1 MRTLYHSLH
10 HSLHHSLFPLFA
22 LCLTVCTCVG
32 AADVAAP
39 AVPSSPSATWT
50 LGEGSIAE
58 APAHPGSD
66 IAFGQR
72 VTSSALKPAKVDFA
86 APMAGTLTLSP
97 GTECTF
103 VVETVA
109 ETKEFVID
117 LSAGA
122 VQIDLR
128 NKGTFAA
135 VRVRGAALDVRV
147 TGTLF
152 VVERIKR
159 DEDYIALIQGK
170 VKVSLRKEV
179 ADALGSSGQ
188 TFELENRQ
196 GVGATVGGGLGV
208 MASLTHRPQIASAK
222 RNNIKEQ
229 STGPQEGDGG
239 WDKDLALDFL
249 NDLLDQLGFN
259 DVMMNELTDAL
270 GEALF
275 EDLHSGPG
283 DQVINRVLSN
293 ASTGVLG
300 GPPPPPPF
308 GP

>member
-1 MRTLYHSLH
+1 MRTLHY
-10 HSLHHSLFPLFA
+10 SLFPLFVF
-22 LCLTVCTCVG
+22 CLAMLPCVRAAEG
-32 AADVAAP
+32 AAT
-39 AVPSSPSATWT
+39 AVPSSPVATWS
-50 LGEGSIAE
+50 LGEGVVAE

-66 IAFGQR
+66 IAVGQR
-72 VTSSALKPAKVDFA
+72 VTSSAEKPAKIDLA
-86 APMAGTLTLSP
+86 APMTGTLTLSP
-97 GTECTF
+97 GSTFSF
-103 VVETVA
+103 VVETIA
-109 ETKEFVID
+109 ETQELVID

-188 TFELENRQ
+188 SFELENRQ

-208 MASLTHRPQIASAK
+208 MASLTNRPQIASAK
-222 RNNIKEQ
+222 RKNIKEQ
-229 STGPQEGDGG
+229 STGPQEGNGG

-259 DVMMNELTDAL
+259 EALINELTDAL
-270 GEALF
+270 GESLF
-275 EDLHSGPG
+275 EDMHAGPG
-283 DQVINRVLSN
+283 DQVINRVFLN
-293 ASTGVLG
+293 ASSGVLG
-300 GPPPPPPF
+300 APPPPPPF